1 MAHPRDERFYSSV
14 GKQRR
19 TPPVGDTGGFF
30 ATGQGGRTVLPPLS
44 SAFPTTSRFPVPQ
57 PFTNQYAQPRSSP
70 GRYDYNQGLYNQQW
84 PNASGVAPQH
94 TPSYNYE
101 YSDPR
106 YTLQPSTYTS
116 YPTRT
121 SPPIPDVLPDPRRL
135 APLQPGRD
143 DKQWQTSTYSTGP
156 SNNHIRSPTA
166 SYPNQYYQSDQ
177 SHSYSYAPMN
187 MNHAHH
193 GTSISP
199 HHASSV
205 APPRVAS
212 PYAESSSQPYTP
224 PPVSPTTDEPMIKKK
239 RKRADA
245 AQLKVLNDVYSRT
258 AFPSTEERLSLAK
271 QLDMSPRSVQIWF
284 QNKRQSMR
292 QTNRQSSTMSSSTH
306 QPFSIS
312 SGPDPSVDDMLHS
325 NMGFGSSS
333 MSVAGS
339 SYGMTRTSPDP
350 TRSMMHS
357 TSPTVAP
364 RRPGSSGDDSRK
376 WNTRGY

>member
-1 MAHPRDERFYSSV
+1 
-14 GKQRR
+14 
-19 TPPVGDTGGFF
+19 
-30 ATGQGGRTVLPPLS
+30 
-44 SAFPTTSRFPVPQ
+44 
-57 PFTNQYAQPRSSP
+57 
-70 GRYDYNQGLYNQQW
+70 
-84 PNASGVAPQH
+84 
-94 TPSYNYE
+94 
-101 YSDPR
+101 
-106 YTLQPSTYTS
+106 
-116 YPTRT
+116 
-121 SPPIPDVLPDPRRL
+121 
-135 APLQPGRD
+135 
-143 DKQWQTSTYSTGP
+143 
-156 SNNHIRSPTA
+156 
-166 SYPNQYYQSDQ
+166 
-177 SHSYSYAPMN
+177 MN

-224 PPVSPTTDEPMIKKK
+224 PPVSPTTEEPMIKKK

-339 SYGMTRTSPDP
+339 SYGMARTSPDP

-357 TSPTVAP
+357 TSPTVPP

-376 WNTRGY
+376 WNGRGY